1 MSDQTPP
8 NDSKLPQKI
17 DSTQNSIPDY
27 IPEPKKSIT
36 KTVWKVIRK
45 TKKVTAQANSILNG
59 SVGDKFQDFSL
70 LKPLDIKMN
79 FYHRQTPI
87 KLHKESLKKRSNYSY
102 NENPVSNKV
111 CILIHGLVFNET
123 CWQFKDK
130 SDYGKKLEDDFG
142 YTPFYLRYN
151 TGLHISDN
159 GQELAILLEELYQNY
174 PTKIEEVYFVCHSMG
189 GLLMHSAAYYA
200 QEQGFEWVKKAK
212 KVFLLGTPHL
222 GSFFERFANITTN
235 ILQRV
240 PNWHTRLVGKVI
252 NLRSAG
258 IKDLRYGYLREEDWK
273 DKNPDSFLE
282 NTKNHVPKLENVE
295 YFIISGRL
303 TKEETHWVNCFFG
316 DILVSKKSANA
327 HFIDTKEIDSE
338 SNNSI
343 QFAATHHFK
352 LLTMNEVY
360 EKIKFWIERE

>member
-1 MSDQTPP
+1 MADQIPP
-8 NDSKLPQKI
+8 NDSKKPNTDI
-17 DSTQNSIPDY
+17 DKSNSDY
-27 IPEPKKSIT
+27 IPEAKKSIT
-36 KTVWKVIRK
+36 KTVWKVFRK
-45 TKKVTAQANSILNG
+45 AKKVTAQANSIING
-59 SVGDKFQDFSL
+59 SVGDKFQEHSI

-79 FYHRQTPI
+79 FYHRQNPI

-102 NENPVSNKV
+102 NENPVTNKI

-123 CWQFKDK
+123 CWQFKDR
-130 SDYGKKLEDDFG
+130 SDYGKKLEEDFG

-200 QEQGFEWVKKAK
+200 QEEGFDWVKKTK

-222 GSFFERFANITTN
+222 GSFFERFANVTTN

-273 DKNPDSFLE
+273 DKNPDSLLE
-282 NTKNHVPKLENVE
+282 NTKNEVPKLENVE

-327 HFIDTKEIDSE
+327 HFIESKEIDSE
-338 SNNSI
+338 SDNSI

-352 LLTMNEVY
+352 LLTMDEVY

>member
-8 NDSKLPQKI
+8 QDPKSPNSNKDNSK
-17 DSTQNSIPDY
+17 PDFV
-27 IPEPKKSIT
+27 PTPPKSIT
-36 KTVWKVIRK
+36 QTVWKVFRK
-45 TKKVTAQANSILNG
+45 AKKVTAQANSIING
-59 SVGDKFQDFSL
+59 SVGDKFQEHSI

-79 FYHRQTPI
+79 FYHRQSVVQPT
-87 KLHKESLKKRSNYSY
+87 KRSLAVRSNYSY
-102 NENPVSNKV
+102 NDKPVSNKI

-123 CWQFKDK
+123 CWQFKDR
-130 SDYGKKLEDDFG
+130 SDYGKKLEEEFG
-142 YTPFYLRYN
+142 YTPFYLRYH
-151 TGLHISDN
+151 TGRHISDN
-159 GQELAILLEELYQNY
+159 GQELAILLEEIYKNY
-174 PTKIEEVYFVCHSMG
+174 PTQIEEVYFICHSMG

-200 QEQGFEWVKKAK
+200 QEEGFEWVTKTK

-222 GSFFERFANITTN
+222 GSFFERFANVTTN

-273 DKNPDSFLE
+273 DKDPDTLLE
-282 NTKNHVPKLENVE
+282 NTKNEVPKLNGVE

-303 TKEETHWVNCFFG
+303 TQEETHWVNKFFG

-327 HFIDTKEIDSE
+327 HFIESEEINSE
-338 SNNSI
+338 SDNSH
-343 QFAATHHFK
+343 QFAGAHHFK

-360 EKIKFWIERE
+360 EKIKFWIERK

>member
-1 MSDQTPP
+1 MSDQTPSKDP
-8 NDSKLPQKI
+8 NN
-17 DSTQNSIPDY
+17 STNKDKSNSDFVPT
-27 IPEPKKSIT
+27 PPKSIT
-36 KTVWKVIRK
+36 KTVWKVFRK
-45 TKKVTAQANSILNG
+45 AKKVTSQANSIING
-59 SVGDKFQDFSL
+59 SVGDKFQEYSV

-79 FYHRQTPI
+79 FYHRQSPI
-87 KLHKESLKKRSNYSY
+87 KLHKESLRKRSNYSY
-102 NENPVSNKV
+102 NDKPVSNKL

-123 CWQFKDK
+123 CWQFKDR
-130 SDYGKKLEDDFG
+130 SDYGKKLEEDYGF
-142 YTPFYLRYN
+142 TPFYLRYN

-174 PTKIEEVYFVCHSMG
+174 PVKIEEICFICHSMG

-200 QEQGFEWVKKAK
+200 QEEGFDWVTKTK

-222 GSFFERFANITTN
+222 GSFFERFANVTTN

-282 NTKNHVPKLENVE
+282 NTKNEVPKLDGVE

-327 HFIDTKEIDSE
+327 HFIDTEEINSE
-338 SNNSI
+338 SDNSI

-352 LLTMNEVY
+352 LLTMDEVY
-360 EKIKFWIERE
+360 EKIKFWIERK